1 MVHALE
7 EVHRVLAVDGVLI
20 DLRPVADRW
29 PVEIISSGR
38 CWPAGRLDDL
48 PQQLADDAASNAALD
63 QARLAGSFVLERQET
78 FDFSYYWDSLQEMRD
93 YVDAEWVDFCA
104 LPGSVFEQALAI
116 WDQIDPGGQA
126 RVRLKMQLGV
136 WRRTMV

>member
-7 EVHRVLAVDGVLI
+7 EVHRVLAADGVLI

-29 PVEIISSGR
+29 PVEIISAER
-38 CWPAGRLDDL
+38 CWPVGRLEDL

-63 QARLAGSFVLERQET
+63 QASLAGSFVLERQET
-78 FDFSYYWDSLQEMRD
+78 FDFSYYWDSLQDMREYID
-93 YVDAEWVDFCA
+93 DEWADFCA
-104 LPGSVFEQALAI
+104 LPVRVFDQAQTI
-116 WDQIDPGGQA
+116 WGQIDPGGQV